1 MSQHIIDIICVKIFL
16 AHFVA
21 QTKEIEGGEIVM
33 GIINLD
39 DKEKLH
45 SFE

>member
-21 QTKEIEGGEIVM
+21 RTKAIKGGKTAM

-39 DKEKLH
+39 DMMIRRN
-45 SFE
+45 